1 MPFIILGLL
10 LVIAV
15 ILYLTFVSKEGD
27 PSLKTRPFSDLLNQ
41 IFQTPDK
48 TTNDNEGD
56 KTENTS
62 GQKPPVGGESTGSN
76 NEAKTPD
83 TEVKTPDTADDKNA
97 EQEKAFQSMEELTEF
112 YRREA
117 EKLTGIK
124 H

>member
-15 ILYLTFVSKEGD
+15 ILYLTFANKEGD
-27 PSLKTRPFSDLLNQ
+27 PSLKAKPLTDLVDQ
-41 IFQTPDK
+41 FFQTPNR
-48 TTNDNEGD
+48 TMNSNEGD
-56 KTENTS
+56 RNESKPEQEKPQTGSGSTGTEN
-62 GQKPPVGGESTGSN
+62 V
-76 NEAKTPD
+76 AKAAD
-83 TEVKTPDTADDKNA
+83 GVDDKKT